1 MAGHSLRWSP
11 ARFGKMSAHCSCG
24 TECPADTPEP
34 IGQWFRL
41 HQLEAMRGDFDEDE
55 IDDDDESLL
64 LEGDDCAMN
73 RQGHCGKAGSDEC
86 EFGCPYGRVKRF
98 EKHQRAEKRPA

>member
-11 ARFGKMSAHCSCG
+11 ARFGKTSAHCSCG

-41 HQLEAMRGDFDEDE
+41 HQIEAMRGDFDEDE
-55 IDDDDESLL
+55 EEDDVPTGEFLL
-64 LEGDDCAMN
+64 LEGDDCGMN
-73 RQGHCGKAGSDEC
+73 PQGDCGKAGSEEC
-86 EFGCPYGRVKRF
+86 EFGCPYGRVKRN
-98 EKHQRAEKRPA
+98 